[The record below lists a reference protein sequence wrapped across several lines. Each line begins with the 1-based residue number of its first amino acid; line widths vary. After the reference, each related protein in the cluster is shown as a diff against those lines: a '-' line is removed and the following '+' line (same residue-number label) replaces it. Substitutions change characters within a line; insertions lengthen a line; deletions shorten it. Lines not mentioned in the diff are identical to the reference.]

1 MSRRETYPHLE
12 LPDLSN
18 LVLDANQHEGIEY
31 PEGDFWVFAYGSLM
45 WNPEFE
51 YLRSEIACLEG
62 YHRCLCLWSVEH
74 RGTPERPGLVMGLDH
89 GGSCLG
95 RAFLVSGDRAPSI
108 IDRLNQR
115 EMITGAYLSE
125 MQPLRLA
132 TDEMVEGICL
142 IARKNHPQYA
152 PHLELNTVVE
162 LVRHAHGNRGSNL
175 EYVLN
180 TVQHLREM
188 GLPDAQLDR
197 VARQLE
203 ATAGATT

>member
-1 MSRRETYPHLE
+1 MSKRATNPHIE

-18 LVLDANQHEGIEY
+18 LVLDASQHEGIEY

-45 WNPEFE
+45 WNPEFD

-74 RGTPERPGLVMGLDH
+74 RGTFEQPGLVMGLDQ

-95 RAFLVSGDRAPSI
+95 RAFLISEARAPEI
-108 IDRLNQR
+108 IDQLNQR
-115 EMITGAYLSE
+115 EMITGAYLSA

-132 TDEMVEGICL
+132 TDEQVEGICL
-142 IARKNHPQYA
+142 IVRKDHPQYA
-152 PHLELNTVVE
+152 PHLEMNTVVE
-162 LVRHAHGNRGSNL
+162 LVRHARGNRGTNL

-180 TVQHLREM
+180 TVDHLREM
-188 GLPDAQLDR
+188 GLPDAHLDR
-197 VARQLE
+197 LAERLE
-203 ATAGATT
+203 AVLQGVG